1 MRKRNHSGIKKV
13 EFARPNSEGMQRRSS
28 LPRAVVFRA
37 AEADV
42 CEAKTESSMQIK
54 KKQNQTFNY
63 WLGCVLF
70 AFGTITE
77 GQEGGQDAVEVDTET
92 LNSSFLVNTLLCN
105 NCLVKTV
112 KNFCVFSC
120 ERRLFFK
127 SIKPGIS
134 SKTLS
139 SVFSCGSLP
148 CGHAVFTSF
157 TVC

>member
-1 MRKRNHSGIKKV
+1 MQRQRTNYTSGGGEKGVRKRNHSGIEKV
-13 EFARPNSEGMQRRSS
+13 EFARPNSEGMQGRSS

-42 CEAKTESSMQIK
+42 CEAKTESSRQIK
-54 KKQNQTFNY
+54 KKNPKNPHTFNY
-63 WLGCVLF
+63 WLECVLF

-112 KNFCVFSC
+112 KKLLCIFLWKVTIF
-120 ERRLFFK
+120 LK
-127 SIKPGIS
+127 Y
-134 SKTLS
+134 KTWY
-139 SVFSCGSLP
+139 F
-148 CGHAVFTSF
+148 
-157 TVC
+157 